1 MAARER
7 ATKPDERFHTAM
19 ARKLKFDRLLFL
31 TTLVLVAVSIVM
43 VYSASNLMGAGE
55 SVGSNIFLM
64 KQTLFAAIGLMTMFV
79 TMRIDYEHYR
89 DPHLILGLVGV
100 TLLALVAVLF
110 VGPEINGTHR
120 WFAVAGIGIQPSE
133 LAKLALV
140 LFTAAVLE
148 RRMER
153 ISDPMYALGPIL
165 AVLVPM
171 LILIMRQPD
180 FGSSVVMLAIV
191 AVMVFAAGLPWRYI
205 LSAAL
210 GIVPVVAAAAVFS
223 EYRVRRL
230 TAFLDPWADREDSG
244 YQLVQSL
251 IAVGSGGLTGNGL
264 GYSVQKLGY
273 LPYPHTDFIYAIV
286 SEELGLAGASV
297 LLVCFCLITW
307 RGLKTASRAP
317 DAFGSLLALG
327 LTAMIAVQAFVNMSV
342 VLGLLPTKGLP
353 LPFVSAGGSSLIM
366 SLAGMGVLLNISQR
380 ASATT

>member
-64 KQTLFAAIGLMTMFV
+64 KQTLFAAIGLMAMFV

>member
-1 MAARER
+1 
-7 ATKPDERFHTAM
+7 M

-264 GYSVQKLGY
+264 CYSVQKLGY

-327 LTAMIAVQAFVNMSV
+327 LTAMIAVQAFVNISV

>member
-1 MAARER
+1 
-7 ATKPDERFHTAM
+7 M

-43 VYSASNLMGAGE
+43 VYSASNMMAGE
-55 SVGSNIFLM
+55 NGQPNAYLT
-64 KQTLFAAIGLMTMFV
+64 KQAVFAAMGLAAMLIA
-79 TMRIDYEHYR
+79 MRIDYLRYR
-89 DPHLILGLVGV
+89 DPRLILGLVGI
-100 TLLALVAVLF
+100 TLVALVAVLI
-110 VGPEINGTHR
+110 VGPKINGTQR
-120 WFAVAGIGIQPSE
+120 WFAVAGVGIQPSE
-133 LAKLALV
+133 VAKLALI

-148 RRMER
+148 RRMDR
-153 ISDPMYALGPIL
+153 IGEPRYAIGPI
-165 AVLVPM
+165 AVVLVPM
-171 LILIMRQPD
+171 LALIMRQPD
-180 FGSSVVMLAIV
+180 YGSSVVLLVIV
-191 AVMVFAAGLPWRYI
+191 AVMVFAAGLPWRFI
-205 LSAAL
+205 APGAL
-210 GIVPVVAAAAVFS
+210 GIVPVVAAAALFS
-223 EYRVRRL
+223 DYRVRRL

-273 LPYPHTDFIYAIV
+273 LPYPHTDFIYAVV
-286 SEELGLAGASV
+286 SEELGLVGATV

-307 RGLKTASRAP
+307 RGLRTASRAP

-342 VLGLLPTKGLP
+342 VLGLLPTKGLT
-353 LPFVSAGGSSLIM
+353 LPFISAGGSSLII

>member
-1 MAARER
+1 
-7 ATKPDERFHTAM
+7 M

-64 KQTLFAAIGLMTMFV
+64 KQTLFAAIGLMAMFV

-327 LTAMIAVQAFVNMSV
+327 LTAMIAVQAFVNISV

>member
-1 MAARER
+1 
-7 ATKPDERFHTAM
+7 M

-64 KQTLFAAIGLMTMFV
+64 KQTLFAAIGLMAMFV

>member
-1 MAARER
+1 
-7 ATKPDERFHTAM
+7 M